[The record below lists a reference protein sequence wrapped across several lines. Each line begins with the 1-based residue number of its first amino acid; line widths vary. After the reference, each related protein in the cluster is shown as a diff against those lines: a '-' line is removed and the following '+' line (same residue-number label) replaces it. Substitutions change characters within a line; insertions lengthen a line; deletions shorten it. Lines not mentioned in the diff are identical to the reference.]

1 MFIVSAEQFVLNS
14 VASNFKPPDAS
25 NGCEGTGMLSHLWNH
40 FSSLKALYLNSI
52 VSNIPMFIMMKA
64 TELIEMVQN
73 LLLML

>member
-14 VASNFKPPDAS
+14 VTITYKSTDSSNC
-25 NGCEGTGMLSHLWNH
+25 CEGTGMLGHLWSH